1 MANERIL
8 IVEDEP
14 TLARALGSIMEHLGY
29 VAQVVN
35 SGEDALAKQTDWDCD
50 LVFLDYVLPG
60 MDGLA
65 VLKAMKEIDPD
76 LPVLFMTSRGSI
88 DNAVAAMK
96 AGASDYIV
104 KPLDLEAAAMKV
116 KTVLEMASMRRQFT
130 AMKKQEEEEH
140 GFDHIA
146 AQSPPMQVVMET
158 VRTVAHSEAET
169 VLLLGESGVGKNLFA
184 KAIHYNSNRSASAF
198 TNITCTALPDTLL
211 ESELFGHEKGAFTDA
226 KKGRKGL
233 FELSDGG
240 TVFLDEIGDMPLG
253 LQAKLL
259 GFLESRTFRRVGGT
273 QELRSNV
280 RIIAATNKDLKDE
293 VLAKRFR
300 SDLYY
305 RLNVIDIFLPPLRER
320 REDIPLIA
328 GFIVKEFNKKFRR
341 QVRGISPDALERLK
355 AFDWPGNVREL
366 RNILERAV
374 ILTRKDTLTVS
385 DFPDDIMGGKAT
397 VAAIPVEHSN
407 EPGSNHPEVGS
418 VAFFGD
424 SFNLEEHENF
434 LVRRA
439 LEISGGNQSRAATLL
454 GITRNQM
461 VYRLKKL
468 KAG

>member
-14 TLARALGSIMEHLGY
+14 TLARALGTILDHLGY
-29 VAQVVN
+29 VTQIVN
-35 SGEDALAKQTDWDCD
+35 NGEDALSRQADWDCD

-60 MDGLA
+60 MDGLK
-65 VLKAMKEIDPD
+65 VLTAIKEADPD

-96 AGASDYIV
+96 AGAADYIV
-104 KPLDLEAAAMKV
+104 KPLDLEAATMKV
-116 KTVLEMASMRRQFT
+116 QSVLEMASMRREFT
-130 AMKKQEEEEH
+130 AMKEEQKALH

-146 AQSPPMQVVMET
+146 ASSAPMRAIMDT
-158 VRTVAHSEAET
+158 VGTVAMSEAET

-184 KAIHYNSNRSASAF
+184 KAIHYNSPRASKAF
-198 TNITCTALPDTLL
+198 TNITCTALPDNLL

-233 FELSDGG
+233 FEISHGG
-240 TVFLDEIGDMPLG
+240 TVFLDEIGDMALS

-273 QELRSNV
+273 QELRSDV
-280 RIIAATNKDLKDE
+280 RIIAATNRDLKDE

-300 SDLYY
+300 GDLYY

-320 REDIPLIA
+320 NEDIPIIA
-328 GFIVKEFNKKFRR
+328 GFILNEFNKKFRK
-341 QVRGISPDALERLK
+341 QVKGISPDALARLK

-366 RNILERAV
+366 RNIMERAI
-374 ILTRKDTLTVS
+374 ILSRREVLTTA
-385 DFPDDIMGGKAT
+385 DFPDDIMGT
-397 VAAIPVEHSN
+397 AAPRAN
-407 EPGSNHPEVGS
+407 TQEPHEQASGQIVVGS
-418 VAFFGD
+418 REFFGD
-424 SFNLEEHENF
+424 NFKLEEHELL
-434 LVRRA
+434 LVRSA
-439 LEISGGNQSRAATLL
+439 LDLTEGNQSKAATLL

-461 VYRLKKL
+461 VYRLKKSNSN
-468 KAG
+468 